1 MKINPVLLHGYYHYM
16 TTLSRTAM
24 IGEHK
29 CTWHKSLMIMTKK
42 AFYSLD
48 ALNKAVM
55 KQTESG
61 VNLAIDIKMMM
72 EEEGT
77 KEADGGTVIDSY
89 ELLLWIKQE
98 CNNTLLEI

>member
-1 MKINPVLLHGYYHYM
+1 MKITPVLLHGYYHYM

-48 ALNKAVM
+48 ALNKR
-55 KQTESG
+55 
-61 VNLAIDIKMMM
+61 
-72 EEEGT
+72 
-77 KEADGGTVIDSY
+77 
-89 ELLLWIKQE
+89 
-98 CNNTLLEI
+98 

>member
-1 MKINPVLLHGYYHYM
+1 
-16 TTLSRTAM
+16 
-24 IGEHK
+24 
-29 CTWHKSLMIMTKK
+29 
-42 AFYSLD
+42 
-48 ALNKAVM
+48 M

-98 CNNTLLEI
+98 CNYTLLEI